1 MYVVLV
7 LSLASSHSAR
17 ADSEATVTSNED
29 NNAEDI
35 LDTDTDNQ
43 SRNFFLGTF
52 IKIGGDLLGIA
63 GNLGYNICIN

>member
-17 ADSEATVTSNED
+17 ADSEATNKNNED
-29 NNAEDI
+29 INNGDT
-35 LDTDTDNQ
+35 LDTADTDNQ

-63 GNLGYNICIN
+63 GNLG